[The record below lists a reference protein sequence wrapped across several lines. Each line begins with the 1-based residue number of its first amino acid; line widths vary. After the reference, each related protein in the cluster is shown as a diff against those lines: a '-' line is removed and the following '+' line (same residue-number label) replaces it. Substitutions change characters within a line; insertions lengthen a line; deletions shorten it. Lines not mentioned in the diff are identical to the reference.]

1 MERAARRLQAWAWP
15 LASLLALGAA
25 ALLAEGA
32 ALAAVPAT
40 APAAGTTPL
49 AALV

>member
-1 MERAARRLQAWAWP
+1 MKPRARSLRAWAWP

-25 ALLAEGA
+25 ALLADAA
-32 ALAAVPAT
+32 ALAA
-40 APAAGTTPL
+40 APAALPL